1 MAQVKGTVER
11 QSADYNDIGKQSPK
25 RNPPSRSIDEFKAIL
40 SKGSGMAR
48 AAKYEVVLYPPD
60 ALARHIGQGEFATD
74 IKPYSREIS
83 LLCDTVVMPGHDL
96 QTHSAKYGT
105 GLATIMANGHGFE
118 GSIATT
124 FYMDENLET
133 KSYFDLWQH
142 MAVDRN
148 TNKVSYYKD
157 EAGNLNYAGRMEIY
171 QLGGGGRTHGMEVLE
186 VYPETIGQIEYA
198 YATVDTLALLAVE
211 FQYKK
216 WKTIDPRK
224 LDGTDKSKVQTQ
236 SRIPQE
242 DGVDFRPEGI
252 ARGLGFESTAALKSF
267 LKSQV

>member
-11 QSADYNDIGKQSPK
+11 QSADYNDIGKQAPK

-148 TNKVSYYKD
+148 TNKVS
-157 EAGNLNYAGRMEIY
+157 
-171 QLGGGGRTHGMEVLE
+171 
-186 VYPETIGQIEYA
+186 
-198 YATVDTLALLAVE
+198 
-211 FQYKK
+211 
-216 WKTIDPRK
+216 
-224 LDGTDKSKVQTQ
+224 
-236 SRIPQE
+236 
-242 DGVDFRPEGI
+242 
-252 ARGLGFESTAALKSF
+252 
-267 LKSQV
+267 

>member
-1 MAQVKGTVER
+1 
-11 QSADYNDIGKQSPK
+11 
-25 RNPPSRSIDEFKAIL
+25 
-40 SKGSGMAR
+40 
-48 AAKYEVVLYPPD
+48 
-60 ALARHIGQGEFATD
+60 
-74 IKPYSREIS
+74 
-83 LLCDTVVMPGHDL
+83 
-96 QTHSAKYGT
+96 
-105 GLATIMANGHGFE
+105 
-118 GSIATT
+118 
-124 FYMDENLET
+124 MDPL
-133 KSYFDLWQH
+133 
-142 MAVDRN
+142 
-148 TNKVSYYKD
+148 TNKISYYKD
-157 EAGNLNYAGRMEIY
+157 EGGLPNYAGSMRIF
-171 QLGGGGRTHGMEVLE
+171 QLGGNGRTAGMKVYE

-224 LDGTDKSKVQTQ
+224 LGGTDKSKVQTQ

>member
-1 MAQVKGTVER
+1 
-11 QSADYNDIGKQSPK
+11 
-25 RNPPSRSIDEFKAIL
+25 
-40 SKGSGMAR
+40 
-48 AAKYEVVLYPPD
+48 
-60 ALARHIGQGEFATD
+60 
-74 IKPYSREIS
+74 
-83 LLCDTVVMPGHDL
+83 
-96 QTHSAKYGT
+96 
-105 GLATIMANGHGFE
+105 
-118 GSIATT
+118 
-124 FYMDENLET
+124 
-133 KSYFDLWQH
+133 
-142 MAVDRN
+142 
-148 TNKVSYYKD
+148 
-157 EAGNLNYAGRMEIY
+157 
-171 QLGGGGRTHGMEVLE
+171 MEVLE

-242 DGVDFRPEGI
+242 DGEDFRPEGI